1 MMDVCLLY
9 IINSMSQFS
18 TLQKELE
25 NNSDGSKTRLPDA
38 IEVYIMSKNAS
49 YLDRFVKADK
59 TKDIFM

>member
-1 MMDVCLLY
+1 MIDVCLLY

-25 NNSDGSKTRLPDA
+25 NNDGSNKHLPDA